1 MKKILFFICIILIIS
16 CTGFK
21 DEYEFHFF
29 NNTNRNLL
37 LKFYELD
44 GSGKSIFFELKPN
57 KDTISNFTYSSA
69 SSSEYDSLYMQFDT
83 TKFQTFLK
91 TDTSSK
97 RNVFKQRQG
106 DYTFEVITHKKNN
119 TNKFTYTITEQDYIK
134 ADSIR

>member
-97 RNVFKQRQG
+97 RNVFKRILESSQSPLPKYKVSCAVAQ
-106 DYTFEVITHKKNN
+106 
-119 TNKFTYTITEQDYIK
+119 
-134 ADSIR
+134 